1 MVSVRSKSTIDSAGR
16 LVLPKPIRDAL
27 KLAPGDELEI
37 ESSGDEVTIR
47 PAKSAGLQKESGV
60 WVLRAGE
67 PLSQSVVDD
76 TLRRVRGERED
87 EILGEED

>member
-16 LVLPKPIRDAL
+16 VVLPKPIRDAL

-47 PAKSAGLQKESGV
+47 PAKSVGLQKESGV

-76 TLRRVRGERED
+76 TQRRVRGERED